1 MEVSRKS
8 SITASRG
15 QDHRKL
21 EKLDQLDPVS
31 SKRVQCHIKRKIA
44 DSLKA
49 TTTISHCPVNG
60 DIRSREPFDKQIIS
74 NRSFFVPKDEV
85 VRSKSRLD
93 RLLKND
99 VHIFSKTTS
108 SLPNIVNKV
117 KIFPAASGNCN
128 RELVCYFI
136 AFEY

>member
-8 SITASRG
+8 SIAASRG

-21 EKLDQLDPVS
+21 EKLDESDPVY
-31 SKRVQCHIKRKIA
+31 SKHVQCHIERKIA

-49 TTTISHCPVNG
+49 TTTISNCPVNG
-60 DIRSREPFDKQIIS
+60 DIRSREPFDKRITS
-74 NRSFFVPKDEV
+74 NRSCFVPRDEV

-108 SLPNIVNKV
+108 SLPNIINKV
-117 KIFPAASGNCN
+117 KIFPVASGNCN
-128 RELVCYFI
+128 REFV
-136 AFEY
+136 